1 MKLLQ
6 NFSARV
12 GSGLS
17 RCGALAIFSFLLAGC
32 ASITDPDHVSGPSYQ
47 PSNAHMRQV
56 TLPAEIR
63 RVAVLPMTA
72 AVGDSELE
80 AGRDALEPILWAEL
94 ARGKRFELQAVS
106 RSQMQLW
113 SGKAAWTAEEKL
125 PASLLARIKE
135 ELACDAMLFSQITS
149 YRAYPPMAVGWRL
162 KLIDGSQDPILWA
175 VDEYF
180 DAGVPAVA
188 NAARRFQ
195 QQEGRNQ
202 SPMND
207 STSILAS
214 PRRFGQYS
222 LTALL
227 GTLPAR

>member
-1 MKLLQ
+1 MKLFQHLP
-6 NFSARV
+6 ARL
-12 GSGLS
+12 GFGLS
-17 RCGALAIFSFLLAGC
+17 RYGTLTVLGVLLAGC
-32 ASITDPDHVSGPSYQ
+32 AAITDPDHVSGPSYQ
-47 PSNAHMRQV
+47 PSNVHLRQV
-56 TLPAEIR
+56 TLPSELR

-72 AVGDSELE
+72 ASGDSELE
-80 AGRDALEPILWAEL
+80 AGREALEPIFWAEL

-106 RSQMQLW
+106 RSQLQLW

-135 ELACDAMLFSQITS
+135 ELACDAMVFSQITS

-207 STSILAS
+207 STSILTS

-227 GTLPAR
+227 GTLPTR